1 MQSYSVP
8 FRLRRLTGRWQIG
21 LQRSRKASAHRVSN
35 PRLLTSMNNS
45 HQIIGIDAVVK
56 REVVHDEVGDGVNVV
71 GDLET

>member
-45 HQIIGIDAVVK
+45 HQIVGIDAVVK
-56 REVVHDEVGDGVNVV
+56 REVVHEEDGDEEGVVDDV
-71 GDLET
+71 ET

>member
-8 FRLRRLTGRWQIG
+8 FRLRRLTERWQIG

-45 HQIIGIDAVVK
+45 HRIIGIDAVVK
-56 REVVHDEVGDGVNVV
+56 REVVHDEVGEEVNVV

>member
-1 MQSYSVP
+1 MQSYSVS

-35 PRLLTSMNNS
+35 PRLLTSMTNS

-56 REVVHDEVGDGVNVV
+56 REVVHDEVGEEVHIVV
-71 GDLET
+71 ELET

>member
-1 MQSYSVP
+1 MQSYSVS

-21 LQRSRKASAHRVSN
+21 LQRSRKASAHQVNS

-45 HQIIGIDAVVK
+45 HQIVGIDAVVK
-56 REVVHDEVGDGVNVV
+56 REVVHEEDGGEEGVV

>member
-1 MQSYSVP
+1 MQSYSVS

-45 HQIIGIDAVVK
+45 HQIIRIDAVVK
-56 REVVHDEVGDGVNVV
+56 REVVHDEVGEEVNVV

>member
-8 FRLRRLTGRWQIG
+8 FRLRRLTERWQIG

-45 HQIIGIDAVVK
+45 HQIIGINAVVK
-56 REVVHDEVGDGVNVV
+56 REVVHDEVGEEVHIVV
-71 GDLET
+71 DLET